1 VQVAVTLSGTT
12 ITNVTALQMPMDHA
26 RSVYIS
32 QTVAP
37 MLRSEVLRAQGAN
50 IDVISGATLTTEAY
64 AQSLQ
69 AALDAARA

>member
-1 VQVAVTLSGTT
+1 
-12 ITNVTALQMPMDHA
+12 
-26 RSVYIS
+26 
-32 QTVAP
+32 
-37 MLRSEVLRAQGAN
+37 MLRSEVLRAQSAN